1 MLQEGASA
9 IGYLTTVGR
18 VSGTPHTVALRLVCY
33 QGKLYAS
40 RRDTA
45 SDWCRN
51 LIKVPKVTVQ
61 LQGVELPAKARVVDD
76 DELADKISSLKYQDK
91 RAPRRRIIV
100 EIVPTTPAQ

>member
-18 VSGTPHTVALRLVCY
+18 TSGRPHRVTLRLVY
-33 QGKLYAS
+33 HQGRFYAS

-51 LIKVPKVTVQ
+51 LMKDPGVTVQ
-61 LQGVELPAKARVVDD
+61 LDSEAFQATARVIDD
-76 DELADKISSLKYQDK
+76 DELAEKISSLKYQDH
-91 RAPRRRIIV
+91 RTLRRRVLV
-100 EIVPTTPAQ
+100 EIAFTRS